1 VRPARLVRRRPGAL
15 VFTPSASNAL
25 YGRRWRRHYGA
36 ASLID
41 TISLL
46 RSGRRDWHRGRRGH
60 SLEWRALRH
69 SHRHRPCLAWAL
81 SRCNARHCAPRP
93 TAARCHWRHSP
104 KRRLH
109 LACMP
114 ICSLARLLLSSEA
127 ATDATG
133 DATGGRGLGPCTVR
147 PPGERSSDLMAGAP
161 HALAVLTVLVVA
173 LIPAG
178 TFTHAVLT
186 VPLLVLLVLL
196 HLLHVR
202 LLLAR
207 MLLLLVLLHVLHVLH
222 VLLHVHLQKVLMLL
236 LLLRSQTGNTVRFSF
251 LKGTSTSA

>member
-1 VRPARLVRRRPGAL
+1 
-15 VFTPSASNAL
+15 
-25 YGRRWRRHYGA
+25 
-36 ASLID
+36 
-41 TISLL
+41 
-46 RSGRRDWHRGRRGH
+46 
-60 SLEWRALRH
+60 
-69 SHRHRPCLAWAL
+69 
-81 SRCNARHCAPRP
+81 
-93 TAARCHWRHSP
+93 
-104 KRRLH
+104 
-109 LACMP
+109 
-114 ICSLARLLLSSEA
+114 
-127 ATDATG
+127 
-133 DATGGRGLGPCTVR
+133 
-147 PPGERSSDLMAGAP
+147 MAGAP

>member
-109 LACMP
+109 LASLP
-114 ICSLARLLLSSEA
+114 ICPLARLLLSSEA

-133 DATGGRGLGPCTVR
+133 VRGLGPSTVR
-147 PPGERSSDLMAGAP
+147 PPREWSSALMTGAP
-161 HALAVLTVLVVA
+161 NALAVLTILVVT

-222 VLLHVHLQKVLMLL
+222 VLLHAVHLHNVVMLL